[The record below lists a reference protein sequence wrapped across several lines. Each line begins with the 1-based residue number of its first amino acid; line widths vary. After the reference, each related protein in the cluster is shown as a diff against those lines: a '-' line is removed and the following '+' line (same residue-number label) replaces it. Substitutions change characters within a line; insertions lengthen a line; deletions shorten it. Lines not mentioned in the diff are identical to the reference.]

1 MGIWIV
7 CLMIFFVGSSLWC
20 YYKGRMQEETDQKQT
35 AATLAGPGREL
46 ILKYSDSFL
55 QLAQTFREMPAKK
68 EKLSEEEVQDIFG
81 EIEGHICRK
90 CERWGECW
98 KREYYQTYR
107 MMYEMLAA
115 AEEEGELE
123 GAEMAQGFCE
133 RCLYV
138 DQMLEEMT
146 QLFHRAKLNLM
157 WSNRML
163 ENRSVI
169 ASQLYETA
177 CLMDGLASRIYSVE
191 EPDELQKQQIKL
203 KLKIKNVQVRE
214 ILIQNQEHRKVYLTM
229 RTVRGECIST
239 KEAASILTEVYK
251 TQMTP
256 TPDSKRIINREY
268 GAVLFVEE
276 PAYYM
281 LNGVARATR
290 DGEMISGD
298 NFTFLTKDN
307 GQVIMSLC
315 DGMGSG
321 IGASKESETVI
332 ELLEQFLDAGF
343 GMETA
348 VRMINSVMVLRE
360 DESIFS
366 TIDLCAVD
374 LYTGMCELL
383 KIGASTTF
391 IRHGDQIEAIRSTS
405 LPVGVMQ
412 NVDYEHT
419 QKRLYDGDFIVM
431 VSDGVLDAMP
441 VRRAEEI
448 IGEWILQSQT
458 MNAKEMAEGLLDA
471 ILRQRCRRAED
482 DMTILI
488 GSVWK
493 K

>member
-1 MGIWIV
+1 
-7 CLMIFFVGSSLWC
+7 
-20 YYKGRMQEETDQKQT
+20 
-35 AATLAGPGREL
+35 
-46 ILKYSDSFL
+46 
-55 QLAQTFREMPAKK
+55 
-68 EKLSEEEVQDIFG
+68 
-81 EIEGHICRK
+81 
-90 CERWGECW
+90 
-98 KREYYQTYR
+98 
-107 MMYEMLAA
+107 
-115 AEEEGELE
+115 
-123 GAEMAQGFCE
+123 
-133 RCLYV
+133 
-138 DQMLEEMT
+138 
-146 QLFHRAKLNLM
+146 
-157 WSNRML
+157 ML

-177 CLMDGLASRIYSVE
+177 RLMDGLASKIYSVE
-191 EPDELQKQQIKL
+191 GPDDLQKQQIKL
-203 KLKIKNVQVRE
+203 RLKMKNVQVRE

-229 RTVRGECIST
+229 RTVRGECISS
-239 KEAASILTEVYK
+239 KEAASILSEVYK
-251 TQMTP
+251 TRMIP
-256 TPDSKRIINREY
+256 APDSKRIVNREY
-268 GAVLFVEE
+268 GTVLFIEDTV
-276 PAYYM
+276 YYM

-290 DGEMISGD
+290 DGEIISGD

-343 GMETA
+343 GMDTA

-360 DESIFS
+360 DEAIFS

-374 LYTGMCELL
+374 LYSGMCDLV

-391 IRHGDQIEAIRSTS
+391 IRHGEQIEAIRSTS

-419 QKRLYDGDFIVM
+419 KKKLYDGDFIVM

-441 VRRAEEI
+441 QRKAEETI
-448 IGEWILQSQT
+448 EKWILQSQT
-458 MNAKEMAEGLLDA
+458 MNAKELAEELLDSV
-471 ILRQRCRRAED
+471 LKQRCRRAED

-488 GSVWK
+488 GTIWK

>member
-1 MGIWIV
+1 MGIWIAV
-7 CLMIFFVGSSLWC
+7 LMIFFVGSSLWC
-20 YYKGRMQEETDQKQT
+20 YKKGRMQEEMDQEQT
-35 AATLAGPGREL
+35 AVTLAGPGREM

-55 QLAQTFREMPAKK
+55 QLAQTFREMPEKK
-68 EKLSEEEVQDIFG
+68 ERLSEEEVQDMFS
-81 EIEGHICRK
+81 EIERHICRK
-90 CERWGECW
+90 CENWRECW
-98 KREYYQTYR
+98 KNEYYQTYR

-115 AEEEGELE
+115 AEEEGEVE
-123 GAEMAQGFCE
+123 EAEKIQEFYE

-138 DQMLEEMT
+138 EQMLEEMT
-146 QLFHRAKLNLM
+146 QLFYRAKLNLM

-177 CLMDGLASRIYSVE
+177 CLMDNLASKIYSVE
-191 EPDELQKQQIKL
+191 GADDFQKQQIKL
-203 KLKIKNVQVRE
+203 RLKMKNVQVRE

-229 RTVRGECIST
+229 RMVRGECIST

-251 TQMTP
+251 TQMVP
-256 TPDSKRIINREY
+256 APDSKRIVNKEY
-268 GAVLFVEE
+268 GTVLFVEDTV
-276 PAYYM
+276 YYM

-290 DGEMISGD
+290 DGEIISGD
-298 NFTFLTKDN
+298 NFTFLTKEN

-343 GMETA
+343 GMDTA
-348 VRMINSVMVLRE
+348 VKMINSVMVLKE
-360 DESIFS
+360 DEAIFS

-374 LYTGMCELL
+374 LYSGMCDLL

-391 IRHGDQIEAIRSTS
+391 IRHGDQIETIRSTS
-405 LPVGVMQ
+405 LPVGVMK

-419 QKRLYDGDFIVM
+419 KKKLYDGDFIVM
-431 VSDGVLDAMP
+431 VSDGVLDAIP
-441 VRRAEEI
+441 QRKAEET
-448 IGEWILQSQT
+448 IGKWILQSET
-458 MNAKEMAEGLLDA
+458 MNAKELAEELLEGV
-471 ILRQRCRRAED
+471 LKQRCRRAED

-488 GSVWK
+488 GTIWK

>member
-1 MGIWIV
+1 
-7 CLMIFFVGSSLWC
+7 
-20 YYKGRMQEETDQKQT
+20 
-35 AATLAGPGREL
+35 
-46 ILKYSDSFL
+46 
-55 QLAQTFREMPAKK
+55 
-68 EKLSEEEVQDIFG
+68 
-81 EIEGHICRK
+81 
-90 CERWGECW
+90 
-98 KREYYQTYR
+98 
-107 MMYEMLAA
+107 
-115 AEEEGELE
+115 
-123 GAEMAQGFCE
+123 
-133 RCLYV
+133 
-138 DQMLEEMT
+138 
-146 QLFHRAKLNLM
+146 
-157 WSNRML
+157 ML

-268 GAVLFVEE
+268 GTVLFVEE
-276 PAYYM
+276 PAYYI

-458 MNAKEMAEGLLDA
+458 MNAKEMAEELLDA

>member
-1 MGIWIV
+1 MGIWIAV
-7 CLMIFFVGSSLWC
+7 LMIFFVGSSLWC
-20 YYKGRMQEETDQKQT
+20 YHKGKIQEEIDQEQT

-55 QLAQTFREMPAKK
+55 QLAETFREMPTKK
-68 EKLSEEEVQDIFG
+68 ERLSEEEVQEIFR
-81 EIEGHICRK
+81 EVESHLCRK
-90 CERWGECW
+90 CEYWGECW
-98 KREYYQTYR
+98 KKEYYQTYR
-107 MMYEMLAA
+107 MLYEMLIA
-115 AEEEGELE
+115 AEEEGEIE
-123 GAEMAQGFCE
+123 GAEKTEGFQK

-138 DQMLEEMT
+138 DEMLEEMT
-146 QLFHRAKLNLM
+146 QLFYRAKLNLM

-163 ENRSVI
+163 ENRSLI

-177 CLMDGLASRIYSVE
+177 RLMDGLATRIYSVE
-191 EPDELQKQQIKL
+191 GPDEWQKQQIKL
-203 KLKIKNVQVRE
+203 KLKMKKVQVRD
-214 ILIQNQEHRKVYLTM
+214 ILVQNQEHKKIYLTM
-229 RTVRGECIST
+229 RTVRGSCIST
-239 KEAASILTEVYK
+239 REVAGVLTEVCRREII
-251 TQMTP
+251 P
-256 TPDSKRIINREY
+256 APESKRIVNKEY
-268 GAVLFVEE
+268 STVLFVEDTI
-276 PAYYM
+276 YYM
-281 LNGVARATR
+281 LNGVARVTR
-290 DGEMISGD
+290 DGEIISGD

-360 DESIFS
+360 DEAIFS

-374 LYTGMCELL
+374 LYTGVCELL

-391 IRHGDQIEAIRSTS
+391 IRRGDQIETIRSTS
-405 LPVGVMQ
+405 LPVGVIQ

-419 QKRLYDGDFIVM
+419 QKKLHSGDFIVM

-441 VRRAEEI
+441 SGRAESMME
-448 IGEWILQSQT
+448 ECILQSQT
-458 MNAKEMAEGLLDA
+458 MNAKELAQELLEYV
-471 ILRQRCRRAED
+471 LRERDHRAED
-482 DMTILI
+482 DMTILVGTI
-488 GSVWK
+488 WK